1 MGCPFPK
8 LGGRLQLCASF
19 VRSGVRLCDIGT
31 DHGYLPIVLAKQQK
45 ILYAIASDIRPGPLQ
60 NAKEN
65 LLRYNVSHL
74 VETRISDG
82 LLEIGEEE
90 ADDFVIAGM
99 GGELI
104 MKILSQ
110 KSWVKNPQKHWILQP
125 MSKAFEL
132 REFLFENGF
141 FTQQEQ
147 AVIDD
152 KKVYSVMLVSYAP
165 KKIRRHSGD
174 LYIGQ
179 IRADSEAG
187 KAYYRKELEDL
198 EKRRKGAMISHKKAD
213 EERYAA
219 EILAIRKWENL

>member
-8 LGGRLQLCASF
+8 LGERLQLCASF
-19 VRSGVRLCDIGT
+19 VRSGVRLCDVGT
-31 DHGYLPIVLAKQQK
+31 DHGYLPIFLAKQGK
-45 ILYAIASDIRPGPLQ
+45 ILYAVASDIRSGPLQ
-60 NAKEN
+60 NAQEN
-65 LLRYNVSHL
+65 LSRYHVSDL

-82 LLEIGEEE
+82 ILKIGEDE

-132 REFLFENGF
+132 RAFLFENGF
-141 FTQQEQ
+141 FTQQEK

-165 KKIRRHSGD
+165 EKISHHPGD

-179 IRADSEAG
+179 ICADSEAG
-187 KAYYRKELEDL
+187 KAYYQKELEDL
-198 EKRRKGAMISHKKAD
+198 AKRRKGAMISHKKAD

-219 EILAIRKWENL
+219 EILAIQKLENL

>member
-1 MGCPFPK
+1 MGDPFPK
-8 LGGRLQLCASF
+8 LGERLQLCASF
-19 VRSGVRLCDIGT
+19 VRSGVRLCDVGT
-31 DHGYLPIVLAKQQK
+31 DHGYLPILLAKQGK
-45 ILYAIASDIRPGPLQ
+45 ILCAIASDIRSGPLQ
-60 NAKEN
+60 NAQEN
-65 LLRYNVSHL
+65 LLRYHVSDL

-82 LLEIGEEE
+82 ILKIGEDE

-132 REFLFENGF
+132 RAFLFKNGF
-141 FTQQEQ
+141 FTQREE

-165 KKIRRHSGD
+165 EKISRHPGD

-187 KAYYRKELEDL
+187 KAYYQKELEDL
-198 EKRRKGAMISHKKAD
+198 EKRRKGAMISHKEAD

-219 EILAIRKWENL
+219 ELLAIQKLQNF

>member
-8 LGGRLQLCASF
+8 LGERLQLCASF

-110 KSWVKNPQKHWILQP
+110 KSWVKNPKKHWILQP

-141 FTQQEQ
+141 FTQQEE

-152 KKVYSVMLVSYAP
+152 KKVYSVMLISYAP
-165 KKIRRHSGD
+165 EKIRRHPGD

-198 EKRRKGAMISHKKAD
+198 GKRRRGAMISHKGAD

-219 EILAIRKWENL
+219 EISAIRKLENL

>member
-1 MGCPFPK
+1 MGDPFPK
-8 LGGRLQLCASF
+8 LGERLQLCASF
-19 VRSGVRLCDIGT
+19 VRSGVRLCDVGT
-31 DHGYLPIVLAKQQK
+31 DHGYLPIFLAKQGK
-45 ILYAIASDIRPGPLQ
+45 ILCAIASDIRSGPLQ
-60 NAKEN
+60 NAQEN
-65 LLRYNVSHL
+65 LSCYHVSDL

-82 LLEIGEEE
+82 ILKIGEDE

-132 REFLFENGF
+132 RAFLFKNGF
-141 FTQQEQ
+141 FTQREE

-165 KKIRRHSGD
+165 EKISRHPGD

-187 KAYYRKELEDL
+187 KAYYQKELEDL
-198 EKRRKGAMISHKKAD
+198 EKRRKGAMISHKEAD

-219 EILAIRKWENL
+219 ELLAIQKLQNF